1 MMPLISMVVL
11 KNSYHVKPEALL
23 LFTVLALAAVSVLS
37 LKPGLLERRRRC
49 FAVAFGV
56 VAGFGR
62 LGNDAGDVGN
72 PNANV

>member
-1 MMPLISMVVL
+1 MKRLEINAGLAARYSFLVL
-11 KNSYHVKPEALL
+11 PVSY
-23 LFTVLALAAVSVLS
+23 LAAVSVLS
-37 LKPGLLERRRRC
+37 FKPGLLERRRRC
-49 FAVAFGV
+49 FVVAFGV